1 MTSYCPDV
9 PAKIFFPARALKF
22 ISDFNFPEHGR
33 FQTYKLAETTT
44 AVFNLKTAVS
54 NKFDINRCSVQEDS
68 NRREAVDHVSNV
80 TGVETSMAINLGRN
94 AEADTLHYD

>member
-1 MTSYCPDV
+1 M
-9 PAKIFFPARALKF
+9 
-22 ISDFNFPEHGR
+22 
-33 FQTYKLAETTT
+33 
-44 AVFNLKTAVS
+44 KTAVS